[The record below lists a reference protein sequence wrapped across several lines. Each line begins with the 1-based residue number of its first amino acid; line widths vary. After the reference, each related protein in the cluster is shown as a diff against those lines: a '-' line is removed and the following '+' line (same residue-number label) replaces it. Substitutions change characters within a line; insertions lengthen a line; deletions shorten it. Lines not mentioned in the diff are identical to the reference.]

1 MDSWTNRSRVLVVD
15 DDVDDA
21 ELVIECLR
29 RANMSAEID
38 VVADGVEALEY
49 LDRRG
54 RYRERITPNPAL
66 ILLDLKMP
74 KVDGLYVLR
83 HLKGDQ
89 ALKRLPV
96 VLLTSSAHERDVM
109 AGYDLGANA
118 YVVKPVDFHDLM
130 EVIVGIGQFWLV
142 GNRPPP

>member
-1 MDSWTNRSRVLVVD
+1 MNHARVLLVD

-21 ELVIECLR
+21 ELVIESLH

-54 RYRERITPNPAL
+54 RYRERLTPNPAL

-74 KVDGLYVLR
+74 KVDGLTVLR

-96 VLLTSSAHERDVM
+96 VLLTSSAHERDV
-109 AGYDLGANA
+109 
-118 YVVKPVDFHDLM
+118 
-130 EVIVGIGQFWLV
+130 
-142 GNRPPP
+142 

>member
-54 RYRERITPNPAL
+54 RYRERLTPNPAL

-74 KVDGLYVLR
+74 KVDGLTVLR

-130 EVIVGIGQFWLV
+130 EVIVGIGRFWLV